1 MKKLP
6 VAVQALHRF
15 WMSNHPWPM
24 NPSKEWKTQRDLML
38 HAVDLIIWEGTYSH
52 PFCCDDLNKW
62 VRDLITKVAYF
73 PGFPVIRV
81 PDPESDPESD
91 E

>member
-38 HAVDLIIWEGTYSH
+38 HAVKEIWMSSH
-52 PFCCDDLNKW
+52 PFCCDDLINW
-62 VRDLITKVAYF
+62 VRDLMFKVAYF

-81 PDPESDPESD
+81 PRVPRS
-91 E
+91 